1 MNWVMEHMADPDFA
15 EPFVPPGAKKDT
27 GKLIQYYAKRCEVE
41 SLMLNLELDDLT
53 LRLKHIKNLKAMYLP
68 FQKL

>member
-27 GKLIQYYAKRCEVE
+27 GKLI
-41 SLMLNLELDDLT
+41 
-53 LRLKHIKNLKAMYLP
+53 
-68 FQKL
+68 